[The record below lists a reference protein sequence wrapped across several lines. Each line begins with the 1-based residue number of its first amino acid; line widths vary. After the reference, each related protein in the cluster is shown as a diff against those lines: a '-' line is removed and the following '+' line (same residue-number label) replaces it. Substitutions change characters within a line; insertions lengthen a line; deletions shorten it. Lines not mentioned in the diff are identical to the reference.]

1 MGQAT
6 GKVPTLFLC
15 RRRYIKHAKRTLM
28 AKLIFN
34 TRDELTAIDIDSIA
48 IVQANGNYSKVYFM
62 NKREVNLSM
71 GITQVEEALKRSK
84 DKKHM
89 FIRLGRSLLI
99 NHRLLQRID
108 ILKQVLTLYD
118 GVNELRVKVAKNS
131 LKAYKEAIVKSIMIK
146 NNEASIDR
154 SGE

>member
-1 MGQAT
+1 
-6 GKVPTLFLC
+6 
-15 RRRYIKHAKRTLM
+15 M

-34 TRDELTAIDIDSIA
+34 MRDELTAIDIDRIA
-48 IVQANGNYSKVYFM
+48 IVQANGNYSRIFFM
-62 NKREVNLSM
+62 NRHEVSVTL
-71 GITQVEEALKRSK
+71 GITQIEEALNKSQDKRHK
-84 DKKHM
+84 
-89 FIRLGRSLLI
+89 FIRLGRSLII

-108 ILKQVLTLYD
+108 VLKQVITLYD
-118 GVNELRVKVAKNS
+118 GVHELRVKVAKNS